1 MARNLQHIL
10 SSLGTTLA
18 VLSASSCAVGQSDGG
33 FPSPSIKGDGGSGSG
48 GGSEFGYYFSVTTDP
63 WEYNHGR
70 RYSDQLRFD
79 TGVLSRD
86 MVILYQHRTGL
97 YPMAGPHLS
106 ADPAYMQAH
115 LEELVRDV
123 AEQIPDPN
131 FSGIA
136 ILDYESFPAVWD
148 RVWNTPSDKGPEY
161 RDDDF
166 RDDWTDHIR
175 SVHAGFDAMSETEQ
189 QDLLRETWEAAVA
202 DLFTQSI
209 NTARSVRPKAKW
221 GFYGYPYRFFKHRRE
236 APENVI
242 SYGGGHYHGSEL
254 NDRLQWMWD
263 AVDIVTPSIYALR
276 PVGEPTDE
284 CQDYCTAAEDL
295 AYVTNMIQEARRV
308 ANGKPVLPFVAT
320 IYAARRGCEYLQ
332 TLNDDSLYGQI
343 VGPALAGADGVL
355 LWGHILTAEER
366 DQWQQQLDQRILP
379 LMEQGLAHRN
389 DAGGRGAQDGDGD
402 AGGSATDET
411 VTPPGGVKT
420 SRNSRGVVSRE
431 ADVPTDAGAATTRR
445 LPSVR
450 FNPATDRLST
460 TKAEPVK
467 AAKAGAIRVP
477 SRKVKPVPAVRY
489 TPGEDRISKPPVGS
503 GAKKSTA
510 SKGQGES

>member
-1 MARNLQHIL
+1 MARKLQHIL

-18 VLSASSCAVGQSDGG
+18 VLSASSCAVGQSDDG
-33 FPSPSIKGDGGSGSG
+33 FPSPSVKGGGGSDSG
-48 GGSEFGYYFSVTTDP
+48 GNSEFGYYFSVTTDP

-70 RYSDQLRFD
+70 RYSDQLEFD
-79 TGVLSRD
+79 SGVMSRE

-97 YPMAGPHLS
+97 YPMPGPHLS
-106 ADPAYMQAH
+106 VDPAYMEAH

-148 RVWNTPSDKGPEY
+148 RVWNTPSDAGPEV
-161 RDDDF
+161 RDEDF

-175 SVHAGFDAMSETEQ
+175 SVHAGFDAMSESEQ

-202 DLFTQSI
+202 DLFTKSI
-209 NTARSVRPKAKW
+209 NTAREVRPHAKW
-221 GFYGYPYRFFKHRRE
+221 GFYGYPYRFFRHRRE
-236 APENVI
+236 APESVV
-242 SYGGGHYHGSEL
+242 SYGGGYYHGSEL

-276 PVGEPTDE
+276 PVGEPTQD
-284 CQDYCTAAEDL
+284 CQDYCTAAQDL
-295 AYVTNMIQEARRV
+295 AYVANMIQEARRV
-308 ANGKPVLPFVAT
+308 ANGKPVMPFVTT

-332 TLNDDSLYGQI
+332 TVNDDSLYGQI

-355 LWGHILTAEER
+355 LWGHIRTAEER

-379 LMEQGLAHRN
+379 LMEQGLANRN
-389 DAGGRGAQDGDGD
+389 GGGGQASEDGNGEAEGSPDDAAV
-402 AGGSATDET
+402 AST
-411 VTPPGGVKT
+411 GGVTT
-420 SRNSRGVVSRE
+420 SRRGKGVVSRE
-431 ADVPTDAGAATTRR
+431 ADVPRDTLDASARR
-445 LPSVR
+445 VPSVR

-460 TKAEPVK
+460 TTKAEP
-467 AAKAGAIRVP
+467 AKAGAVRVP
-477 SRKVKPVPAVRY
+477 SRKVKPAPAIRFN
-489 TPGEDRISKPPVGS
+489 PGTDRISKPPL
-503 GAKKSTA
+503 GAKASVKKPTA
-510 SKGQGES
+510 SKAQGED